1 MENDILDSLE
11 DLGYDG
17 PLLDGKLLADALAS
31 GAKSVAY
38 TQLVEWAVSLLAS
51 FYNIDSKVSAIQ
63 GPSDSEHFLMEL
75 SGFLREFACP
85 YSVLTEGPIDKRL
98 ATKNACL
105 QLLDYLLTELA
116 SAKILAVKK
125 PAMLAT
131 LSTGSNVVTEK
142 SESDIAKHLKEAL
155 MALKF
160 AEPPDNIT
168 SFDLFTKLENK
179 LKGLMSQNPEL
190 AGKPLLKVRM
200 SDQQWAQILEINAYL
215 SEEYRLRR
223 EMLLKRLDVT
233 IQSFN
238 WSEKAKN
245 NENKIAEVY
254 QPIRKM
260 LIAKNDV
267 TLAHIL
273 AARDDLTRLQKTSSG
288 EARERTKCAI
298 NKILIGKVPDRGGRA
313 WELEPPPPEMPAFTK
328 RDAGSQGSARGGREG
343 GRGGGGGSRVQGS
356 WGDTQGKD
364 VGGNW
369 NQGGGGYHQGGG
381 GYHQGGGYQQGGY
394 QQQGGGYQ
402 RGGQGGY
409 QQDNYSHRGGYQDN
423 YQGGGG
429 YQQGGYSQ
437 RGGQGGYQQDN
448 YSQGG
453 GHQDNYQGGG
463 GYRSGGRGS
472 GRGGRG
478 RH

>member
-17 PLLDGKLLADALAS
+17 PLLDEKLLADALAS

-116 SAKILAVKK
+116 SAKILALKK

-160 AEPPDNIT
+160 PKPPDNIT

-179 LKGLMSQNPEL
+179 LKGVMTQNPEL

-223 EMLLKRLDVT
+223 EMLLKRLD
-233 IQSFN
+233 
-238 WSEKAKN
+238 N

-328 RDAGSQGSARGGREG
+328 RDAGSHGAARGGRDG
-343 GRGGGGGSRVQGS
+343 GRDGGGGSRVQGS
-356 WGDTQGKD
+356 WGNTQGKD

-369 NQGGGGYHQGGG
+369 NQGGG

-429 YQQGGYSQ
+429 NHQGGYSQ

-448 YSQGG
+448 YSHGG
-453 GHQDNYQGGG
+453 GYQDNYQGGG
-463 GYRSGGRGS
+463 GYRGGGRG
-472 GRGGRG
+472 GGRG